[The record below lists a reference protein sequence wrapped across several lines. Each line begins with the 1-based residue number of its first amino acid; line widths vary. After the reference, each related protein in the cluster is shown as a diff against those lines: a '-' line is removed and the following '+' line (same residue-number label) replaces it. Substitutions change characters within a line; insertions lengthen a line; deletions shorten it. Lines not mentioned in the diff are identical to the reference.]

1 MENKHPIEGL
11 MNGAMEH
18 IRQLVDVNT
27 IVGNPITTP
36 DGTTVIPISKVAF
49 GFGAGGSEF
58 NAKPKENGDNAMFGG
73 GSGGGVSITP
83 IAFLTVNSEQIK
95 RLPVKSASTTADKLI
110 DLVPELINKFNKIA
124 NQIIDKK
131 AQKEDDSSDAEAI
144 EL

>member
-49 GFGAGGSEF
+49 GFGAGGNEF
-58 NAKPKENGDNAMFGG
+58 NAKPN
-73 GSGGGVSITP
+73 VRRRQRRR
-83 IAFLTVNSEQIK
+83 SEHYAHCLSHGKQ
-95 RLPVKSASTTADKLI
+95 R
-110 DLVPELINKFNKIA
+110 A
-124 NQIIDKK
+124 NQTFARKICVNNGGQ
-131 AQKEDDSSDAEAI
+131 AH
-144 EL
+144 